1 MIRSIYRSTGLGG
14 NLSVANE
21 NAERRAREAATALRR
36 AVAGMELACA
46 GTIYVRKR
54 KCGKTA
60 CRCHEDPA
68 ALHGPYSEWTRL
80 RGGRLAHSLL
90 SAEQAERLT
99 GAIANYREIRRS
111 SSDGSSRRRRRS
123 SAWRSGNVDPTR
135 SYDDRANLEETAA
148 PTCGM
153 RARPAR

>member
-1 MIRSIYRSTGLGG
+1 M
-14 NLSVANE
+14 ANE

-99 GAIANYREIRRS
+99 GAIANYREIRRILKRWELATEAAIV
-111 SSDGSSRRRRRS
+111 GMAKRKRRPNAKLRRPS
-123 SAWRSGNVDPTR
+123 
-135 SYDDRANLEETAA
+135 
-148 PTCGM
+148 
-153 RARPAR
+153 